1 MKISVIIPVYNK
13 AEYIGQCFKSIFA
26 QAFDSF
32 EVVAV
37 DDGSTDNSG
46 LLCDQWA
53 QKEPRLKVLHTKNG
67 GVTAARRQGVEH
79 AVGEYIVF
87 ADADD
92 MLLPGSLQILYD
104 TITLTKADEVIAR
117 YRSQDKVLSPIV
129 FKGFTDPIL
138 PMWYIVTGKNRF
150 PVLWACIFRRALLP
164 DVLDTPR
171 SIIEGEDKLMQ
182 LKILVKQPKVFFSD
196 ACVYEYQ
203 VGLLN
208 NRRRT
213 LELEQQFDELLR
225 QVLAP
230 CWDRLSSAFT
240 IHQLKVYEQFLREK
254 KFEVREQY
262 YAQAIESLS
271 ADIPFYDRLVWY
283 LPPVVGQ
290 YLVHLYQR
298 LIKIK
303 QRGL

>member
-13 AEYIGQCFKSIFA
+13 AEYIDQCLESIFA
-26 QAFDSF
+26 QTFDSF

-37 DDGSTDNSG
+37 DDGSTDTSG

-53 QKEPRLKVLHTKNG
+53 QKEPRLKVVHTENG
-67 GVTAARRQGVEH
+67 GVTAARRQGVEY
-79 AVGEYIVF
+79 AEGQYIVF

-104 TITLTKADEVIAR
+104 TITQTEADEVIAR
-117 YRSQDKVLSPIV
+117 YRSQDKVVSPIV

-150 PVLWACIFRRALLP
+150 PVLWACIFRRALLL
-164 DVLDTPR
+164 DVLDIPR
-171 SIIEGEDKLMQ
+171 AIIEGEDKLMQ
-182 LKILVKQPKVFFSD
+182 LKILEKQPKVFFSD

-213 LELEQQFDELLR
+213 LEREQQFDELLR
-225 QVLAP
+225 QVLTS

-240 IHQLKVYEQFLREK
+240 IHQLKVYEQFLHEG
-254 KFEVREQY
+254 KFEVRKQY
-262 YAQAIESLS
+262 YAQVIGPLS
-271 ADIPFYDRLVWY
+271 ADIPVYDRLVWN

-290 YLVHLYQR
+290 YLVRIYQR
-298 LIKIK
+298 LIKMK